1 MRIGFAA
8 LGYKSELSVNKTP
21 GRNFTKPNPDLPRLM
36 AYETLYEV
44 TFEGGYS
51 NLLLP
56 KRLEKSEL
64 DTRDRS
70 FVTELVYGT
79 LRMQGKHDFRIA
91 KSSAR
96 TLAQIDPKVLL
107 CLRLGVHQIYE
118 MRIPDHAAVSATVE
132 LARKV
137 AGESSGSFVN
147 AVLRNMTNLIPQDS
161 VPLDL
166 AGQTDKN
173 TYLANEFSH
182 PDWIISAYLD
192 HLKDYEKV
200 AELLAANNIPAQPTL
215 VAWPNFSSVSELVA
229 GGAVAVPET
238 KYAANFAGNPGSLS
252 EIKSRKAGV
261 QDYGSQLVTELF
273 YATSAGITKKL
284 RWLDMCAGP
293 GGKSALLTALISG
306 REDYF
311 LANELSKARAELV
324 RQVIKTGEVVS
335 FDGRELAAN
344 GFAKPEN
351 AFDRILIDAP
361 CTGLGALRRRP
372 ETRWRRSINDLKSL
386 MQLQK
391 ELLHSASEIL
401 VADGMIA
408 YVTCSPHLNETRFQ
422 VKEFLRTHRD
432 FQLAPIPTGI
442 AIGKYSSAIQEDC
455 MFQLWTHT
463 HGTDAMFLALLQ
475 RKESKVKG

>member
-1 MRIGFAA
+1 MD
-8 LGYKSELSVNKTP
+8 KPVK
-21 GRNFTKPNPDLPRLM
+21 RNFTKPNPDLPRLI
-36 AYETLYEV
+36 AYETLYSV

-56 KRLEKSEL
+56 KRLENSGL
-64 DTRDRS
+64 DPRDRS

-79 LRMQGKHDFRIA
+79 LRMQGKHDFRIGQ
-91 KSSAR
+91 SSAR
-96 TLAQIDPKVLL
+96 TLTQIDPKVLIS
-107 CLRLGVHQIYE
+107 LRLGVHQIYE

-147 AVLRNMTNLIPQDS
+147 AVLRNMTNLIPQE
-161 VPLDL
+161 VKELNL
-166 AGQTDKN
+166 AGQADKI

-182 PDWIISAYLD
+182 PEWIISAYLD

-200 AELLAANNIPAQPTL
+200 VQLLAANNIPAQPTL
-215 VAWPNFSSVSELVA
+215 VAWPNFSTVA
-229 GGAVAVPET
+229 DLINEGAVAL
-238 KYAANFAGNPGSLS
+238 ADSNFAATFDGNPGLFS
-252 EIKSRKAGV
+252 EIKSRRAGV
-261 QDYGSQLVTELF
+261 QDYGSQLVTEIF
-273 YATSAGITKKL
+273 HATANGVTDQL

-293 GGKSALLTALISG
+293 GGKSALLSALLATRS
-306 REDYF
+306 DFF
-311 LANELSKARAELV
+311 LANEISQPRAELV
-324 RQVIKTGEVVS
+324 RQVLKSGEVIS
-335 FDGRELAAN
+335 LDGRELAEN
-344 GFAKPEN
+344 GYARTDYL
-351 AFDRILIDAP
+351 FDRILIDAP

-391 ELLHSASEIL
+391 ELLDSASEVL
-401 VADGMIA
+401 QSDGLIA

-432 FQLAPIPTGI
+432 FQLAPIPTGV
-442 AIGKYSSAIQEDC
+442 ATGKYASAIQADG
-455 MFQLWTHT
+455 MFQLWTHL

-475 RKESKVKG
+475 RKESGDKK

>member
-1 MRIGFAA
+1 
-8 LGYKSELSVNKTP
+8 
-21 GRNFTKPNPDLPRLM
+21 M
-36 AYETLYEV
+36 AYEVLYEV
-44 TFEGGYS
+44 TFDGGYS

-64 DTRDRS
+64 DPRDRS

-79 LRMQGKHDFRIA
+79 LRMQGKHDFQIS

-147 AVLRNMTNLIPQDS
+147 AVLRNMTNLIPQELTK
-161 VPLDL
+161 LDL
-166 AGQTDKN
+166 ASTDDKIA
-173 TYLANEFSH
+173 YLSNEFSH

-192 HLKDYEKV
+192 HLKDYERV
-200 AELLAANNIPAQPTL
+200 AELLAANNVPAHPTL
-215 VAWPNFSSVSELVA
+215 AAWPNFSTVKDLEVN
-229 GGAVAVPET
+229 GAIAIADT
-238 KYAANFAGNPGSLS
+238 NFAASYDGNPGLIA
-252 EIKSRKAGV
+252 EIRNRKAGV
-261 QDYGSQLVTELF
+261 QDYGSQLVTEIF
-273 YATSAGITKKL
+273 HATSNSNDKPL

-293 GGKSALLTALISG
+293 GGKSALLTSLLSG
-306 REDYF
+306 SNGYF
-311 LANELSKARAELV
+311 LANEISEARAELV
-324 RQVIKTGEVVS
+324 RQVIKMGEVVS
-335 FDGRELAAN
+335 FDGRELGQE
-344 GFAKPEN
+344 GFAKAEN
-351 AFDRILIDAP
+351 RFDRILIDAP

-391 ELLHSASEIL
+391 ELLHSATEIL
-401 VADGMIA
+401 NEDGLIA

-432 FQLAPIPTGI
+432 FELAPIPLGI
-442 AIGKYSSAIQEDC
+442 AKGKYLSAIQGDG

-463 HGTDAMFLALLQ
+463 HGTDAMFLALL
-475 RKESKVKG
+475 RRRSNEGVLE